1 MIQNKEWTDRLAE
14 RLSEA
19 EVATPAN
26 GWERLEGALSQER
39 RGGVWIWWRRACA
52 TAALVALIAGVAWR
66 FIPVEKPAQMPLTSE
81 VVTTPLPLVE
91 SVVEIPSERQQIVAN
106 DHVVKPV
113 QSVAIVALPKER
125 DEVETQTET
134 FLSKHPEEPSVDAS
148 EQPAKTTSDCA
159 VEVRPSSPS
168 SRPHVGVDLM
178 AEGRSVRRVK
188 RGWSLGVMGGSSAGF
203 GSTNVEDLSSF
214 SDYDGIGGYYPPDSL
229 PSIPQK
235 PKELG
240 RAFWPSD
247 YEQADLKHDRP
258 WSFGLTL
265 SRELGRGF
273 SLETGLQ
280 YTLLRA
286 EVHYR
291 YGTANQ
297 SLHLLGVPL
306 RLQKELFEAGRF
318 GLYVGAGGVAE
329 LPLRSKVGD
338 VVVHDRRV
346 QFSLSVVAGARYR
359 IGGAAELYFEPDL
372 GYQLTETRLRTIRT
386 EDPLT
391 LSLRAGLRFRLSN
404 KK

>member
-14 RLSEA
+14 RLSKT

-52 TAALVALIAGVAWR
+52 AAALVALIAGVAWR

-91 SVVEIPSERQQIVAN
+91 PVVEIPSERQQIVAN

-113 QSVAIVALPKER
+113 QSVAIVALPKETG
-125 DEVETQTET
+125 EVETQTET
-134 FLSKHPEEPSVDAS
+134 FPSKHPEEPSADAS
-148 EQPAKTTSDCA
+148 EQPAKTTSDRA
-159 VEVRPSSPS
+159 VKVRPSSPS
-168 SRPHVGVDLM
+168 SRAHVGADLM

-203 GSTNVEDLSSF
+203 WSTNAEDLASAPNF
-214 SDYDGIGGYYPPDSL
+214 SDSESADSL
-229 PSIPQK
+229 LTIPQQ

-359 IGGAAELYFEPDL
+359 IGGAAELYVEPDL

>member
-1 MIQNKEWTDRLAE
+1 MMQNKEWTDRLAE

-26 GWERLEGALSQER
+26 GWERLESALSQER

-52 TAALVALIAGVAWR
+52 AAALVALVAGVAWR

-81 VVTTPLPLVE
+81 VVTTPLPPVE
-91 SVVEIPSERQQIVAN
+91 PVVEIPSERQQIVAN
-106 DHVVKPV
+106 DHVVNPV
-113 QSVAIVALPKER
+113 QSAAIVALPKET
-125 DEVETQTET
+125 DEVETQTEI
-134 FLSKHPEEPSVDAS
+134 FPSKHPEEPSADAS
-148 EQPAKTTSDCA
+148 EQPAKTTSDRA
-159 VEVRPSSPS
+159 VDVRPSSPS
-168 SRPHVGVDLM
+168 SRPHVGADLM

-203 GSTNVEDLSSF
+203 WSANAEDLASAPNFGDSE
-214 SDYDGIGGYYPPDSL
+214 SADSL
-229 PSIPQK
+229 LTIPQQ

-286 EVHYR
+286 EVRYR